1 MTTDAAM
8 MLGKGILNSII
19 TAFGGDS
26 LDVVTPD
33 DMPEESIEFLR
44 RMLVHYSD
52 KDKRLAEAKGTS
64 FADQLEDYYNTG
76 VTSYQM
82 LNQFGKVSNLFRMK
96 EDENEAAAS
105 LKYILGRFTVK
116 EVEEDGIQGFRIYDK
131 YDFKN
136 NEKYFA
142 SIYPEIYQYA
152 KDNGYDTSAVDAQV
166 FMTSEAIKK
175 NLAKPDSNTLK
186 AIGHPIL
193 RTIGGWFVSDEREED
208 KKIKINFFIP
218 REKVNEPL
226 ENDTVMPV
234 KYFEENI
241 LPEAR
246 PENFAAIIPNGPM
259 DKQRANNLEDFYN
272 SFTTTPLS
280 FVSKAQAEEIKEQ
293 DIVLPQTKPN
303 VKKQLSA
310 FQEAFASAR
319 AKGEKTFAFTNKAG
333 ETKEYTTEVK

>member
-136 NEKYFA
+136 NEKYFE
-142 SIYPEIYQYA
+142 S
-152 KDNGYDTSAVDAQV
+152 
-166 FMTSEAIKK
+166 
-175 NLAKPDSNTLK
+175 
-186 AIGHPIL
+186 
-193 RTIGGWFVSDEREED
+193 W
-208 KKIKINFFIP
+208 KI
-218 REKVNEPL
+218 
-226 ENDTVMPV
+226 
-234 KYFEENI
+234 
-241 LPEAR
+241 
-246 PENFAAIIPNGPM
+246 
-259 DKQRANNLEDFYN
+259 
-272 SFTTTPLS
+272 S
-280 FVSKAQAEEIKEQ
+280 
-293 DIVLPQTKPN
+293 
-303 VKKQLSA
+303 
-310 FQEAFASAR
+310 
-319 AKGEKTFAFTNKAG
+319 
-333 ETKEYTTEVK
+333 